1 MPIFNNMPTISS
13 IFVTRFISL
22 FFVIKSRHL
31 FIRCH
36 DSFCYLNLSEAL
48 LESVFFAV
56 SFQHLTL
63 YYSEKL
69 FCIIN
74 KNLIKVDCRLA
85 IKCCIVS
92 ISFFLPKDSHN
103 LFETQRFHCQSS
115 CSLLFFNKT
124 FLYALHLYNDSRFMA
139 L

>member
-1 MPIFNNMPTISS
+1 MTLISS
-13 IFVTRFISL
+13 LFVTRFIFL
-22 FFVIKSRHL
+22 FFWVNHDIF

-48 LESVFFAV
+48 LESVFVAV

-74 KNLIKVDCRLA
+74 KNLIKVDSRLA

-92 ISFFLPKDSHN
+92 ISFFPPKDSHN
-103 LFETQRFHCQSS
+103 LFETQCFHCQSS